1 MLDCWRWAVTEK
13 PKYVSSA
20 EPLLF
25 TIGTSV
31 SRLKALEHQRQNDT
45 IINAKQLK
53 DMMKYET
60 YNDYHWSIL
69 CMQKQNVSS
78 VCNVRSLHGGTI
90 EVLDIGLYSVLQKVR
105 AATELSK
112 IRIKLH

>member
-1 MLDCWRWAVTEK
+1 
-13 PKYVSSA
+13 
-20 EPLLF
+20 
-25 TIGTSV
+25 
-31 SRLKALEHQRQNDT
+31 
-45 IINAKQLK
+45 
-53 DMMKYET
+53 MKYET
-60 YNDYHWSIL
+60 YNVYQSSIL

-112 IRIKLH
+112 IQIKLH